1 VSIIAQ
7 WNKRLRNGLGNPHR
21 IVIGGCSCTLRAD
34 YLKAWAV
41 LVKYLEIFIDNGI
54 ADPFILYELK

>member
-1 VSIIAQ
+1 
-7 WNKRLRNGLGNPHR
+7 
-21 IVIGGCSCTLRAD
+21 LRAD